1 MIQYLEENTWF
12 SKAYFC
18 ISDADGHI
26 LLSNGEAFSPEE
38 KIYTAVQSGRWGL
51 TYSLAIEESTVAG
64 NLPYQQIRN
73 YVLFYGGALVLGILI
88 SIAFSLRHYRPI
100 KRIVSSFSNLPQEEK
115 RNKRF
120 YTSTYSYN
128 NEDDNGITFFEHLPD
143 TSSVTPDIYVENKA
157 VSELIKKALN
167 TISEK
172 QQKILLLYYI
182 ERYNEKEIANMI
194 GLSQQAVN
202 FNRHSALKILS
213 KNEQLK
219 DLYENDF

>member
-1 MIQYLEENTWF
+1 MYKHYYANETYGVNLEEGYCTFGFNEQHQ
-12 SKAYFC
+12 KVY
-18 ISDADGHI
+18 ADPTI
-26 LLSNGEAFSPEE
+26 LQELQRA
-38 KIYTAVQSGRWGL
+38 QWR
-51 TYSLAIEESTVAG
+51 
-64 NLPYQQIRN
+64 
-73 YVLFYGGALVLGILI
+73 
-88 SIAFSLRHYRPI
+88 
-100 KRIVSSFSNLPQEEK
+100 EEK
-115 RNKRF
+115 RNKR
-120 YTSTYSYN
+120 YYSNTYSYN
-128 NEDDNGITFFEHLPD
+128 NEDENGSTFFEHLPD
-143 TSSVTPDIYVENKA
+143 PSLLTPDIYVENKA

-219 DLYENDF
+219 DLYENGF

>member
-1 MIQYLEENTWF
+1 MYKNYFKYSEEIYLVNLEEGYCRF
-12 SKAYFC
+12 SFNDQHQKVY
-18 ISDADGHI
+18 ADPTI
-26 LLSNGEAFSPEE
+26 LQELQRSQW
-38 KIYTAVQSGRWGL
+38 K
-51 TYSLAIEESTVAG
+51 
-64 NLPYQQIRN
+64 
-73 YVLFYGGALVLGILI
+73 
-88 SIAFSLRHYRPI
+88 
-100 KRIVSSFSNLPQEEK
+100 EEK
-115 RNKRF
+115 RSKRF
-120 YTSTYSYN
+120 YTSTSSYN

-219 DLYENDF
+219 DLYEKEF